1 MPHGFFTNKA
11 EISESCFATWKPL
24 FTPIIYILMDV
35 YTGYN
40 LAVKATIYFIYNE
53 IHWYH

>member
-11 EISESCFATWKPL
+11 EIWESCFATWKPL

-40 LAVKATIYFIYNE
+40 LTVKATIYFIYNE